1 MEIHMGRDFNIYGF
15 IVILVLFLT
24 VGAFDSVRGIQTNH
38 IGADYSLDLSQ
49 IGTLLAAA
57 PAGYLFSGPLV
68 GWFIDKIGTKRS
80 LQAAIVILFIALI
93 GLVSVSNYLMLI
105 VLFFVSGFSKGALE
119 TSLNY
124 VTSSLFAQFRARFLG
139 FVHAGYGL
147 GAFLF
152 PMLTGFLFLEGVK
165 WRGVYWIFL
174 VILLFL
180 LVTLSLVKVEKTE
193 RFQVETLN
201 IGDLLKS
208 KRLYGLVMATTFY
221 VGAEV
226 GFLGWLPY
234 YLPNVKGV
242 SDNIVPYYISA
253 FFVLMMAG
261 RLLGGF
267 IADRI
272 GYELSIIIGAGMG
285 GTLMIIAQLGPAD
298 WGWIFAIIGLF
309 FSLVFPTFVA
319 MASRDFDKSSG
330 TVIGYLTSAAG
341 VGAIVTSWFMGILGE
356 WYGFRFAFIMPVA
369 FTAVLIIIMTWLYSS
384 NRQTREIIRQGIE

>member
-1 MEIHMGRDFNIYGF
+1 MVTRVGRGFDIHGF

-38 IGADYSLDLSQ
+38 MGAEYSLSLSQ
-49 IGTLLAAA
+49 LGTLLAMA
-57 PAGYLFSGPLV
+57 PAGYLFSGPIV
-68 GWFIDKIGTKRS
+68 GWVVDKIGTKRS
-80 LQAAIVILFIALI
+80 LQAAIVILFMALI
-93 GLVSVSNYLMLI
+93 GLVTIPNYLMLVI
-105 VLFFVSGFSKGALE
+105 LFFVSGFSKGALE

-124 VTSSLFAQFRARFLG
+124 VTSSWFAQFRARYLG
-139 FVHAGYGL
+139 YVHAGYGL

-152 PMLTGFLFLEGVK
+152 PMLTGLLFLEGVK

-174 VILLFL
+174 VILL
-180 LVTLSLVKVEKTE
+180 LSLLTISLLKVEKTE
-193 RFQVETLN
+193 RTQVTTLN

-208 KRLYGLVMATTFY
+208 KRFYGLVFATTFY

-242 SDNIVPYYISA
+242 ADNIVPYYISA

-261 RLLGGF
+261 RLFGGF

-272 GYELSIIIGAGMG
+272 GYELSIILGASLG
-285 GTLMIIAQLGPAD
+285 GALMIMAQLSPGN
-298 WGWIFAIIGLF
+298 WGWMFAIIGLF

-330 TVIGYLTSAAG
+330 TVMGYLTTAAG
-341 VGAIVTSWFMGILGE
+341 VGATVTSWLMGILGE
-356 WYGFRFAFIMPVA
+356 RYGFQFSFIMPVA
-369 FTAVLIIIMTWLYSS
+369 FTAVLIIIMAWLYST
-384 NRQTREIIRQGIE
+384 NRQTREIISHGIE

>member
-1 MEIHMGRDFNIYGF
+1 
-15 IVILVLFLT
+15 
-24 VGAFDSVRGIQTNH
+24 VRGIQTNH
-38 IGADYSLDLSQ
+38 IGIDYSLDLSQ
-49 IGTLLAAA
+49 IGTLLAVA
-57 PAGYLFSGPLV
+57 PAGYLFSGPIV
-68 GWFIDKIGTKRS
+68 GWLIDKIGTKRS
-80 LQAAIVILFIALI
+80 LQGAIAILFIALI
-93 GLVSVSNYLMLI
+93 GLVTIPNYLMLV

-124 VTSSLFAQFRARFLG
+124 VTSSWFAQFRARFLG

-174 VILLFL
+174 VILL
-180 LVTLSLVKVEKTE
+180 LSLLTISLLKVEKTE
-193 RFQVETLN
+193 RIQVDTLN

-208 KRLYGLVMATTFY
+208 KRLYGLLMATNFY

-234 YLPNVKGV
+234 YLPNIKGV
-242 SDNIVPYYISA
+242 ADNIVPYYISA

-272 GYELSIIIGAGMG
+272 
-285 GTLMIIAQLGPAD
+285 
-298 WGWIFAIIGLF
+298 
-309 FSLVFPTFVA
+309 

-341 VGAIVTSWFMGILGE
+341 VGATVTSWLMGILGE
-356 WYGFRFAFIMPVA
+356 GYGFQFAFIMPVA
-369 FTAVLIIIMTWLYSS
+369 FTVVLIIIMAWLYST
-384 NRQTREIIRQGIE
+384 NRQTREIISHGIE

>member
-1 MEIHMGRDFNIYGF
+1 
-15 IVILVLFLT
+15 
-24 VGAFDSVRGIQTNH
+24 
-38 IGADYSLDLSQ
+38 
-49 IGTLLAAA
+49 
-57 PAGYLFSGPLV
+57 
-68 GWFIDKIGTKRS
+68 
-80 LQAAIVILFIALI
+80 
-93 GLVSVSNYLMLI
+93 
-105 VLFFVSGFSKGALE
+105 
-119 TSLNY
+119 
-124 VTSSLFAQFRARFLG
+124 
-139 FVHAGYGL
+139 
-147 GAFLF
+147 
-152 PMLTGFLFLEGVK
+152 
-165 WRGVYWIFL
+165 
-174 VILLFL
+174 

-234 YLPNVKGV
+234 YLSNVKGV

-272 GYELSIIIGAGMG
+272 GYELSIIIGAGLG
-285 GTLMIIAQLGPAD
+285 GTLMIIAQLGPAG

-319 MASRDFDKSSG
+319 MASSDFDKSAG

-356 WYGFRFAFIMPVA
+356 WYGFQFAFIMPVA
-369 FTAVLIIIMTWLYSS
+369 
-384 NRQTREIIRQGIE
+384 